1 MLNTK
6 KWLTGVIAGVF
17 TVGLAVP
24 ALLAAEDEDVR
35 NAYLTV

>member
-6 KWLTGVIAGVF
+6 KWLAGIIAGVF

-24 ALLAAEDEDVR
+24 ALAGGTIKIGDI
-35 NAYLTV
+35 NS

>member
-6 KWLTGVIAGVF
+6 KWLAGVIAGVF

-24 ALLAAEDEDVR
+24 ALAEKMK
-35 NAYLTV
+35 TSGMHT

>member
-6 KWLTGVIAGVF
+6 KWLAGVIAGVF

-24 ALLAAEDEDVR
+24 ALAGGDH
-35 NAYLTV
+35 

>member
-24 ALLAAEDEDVR
+24 ALAEDEDVR